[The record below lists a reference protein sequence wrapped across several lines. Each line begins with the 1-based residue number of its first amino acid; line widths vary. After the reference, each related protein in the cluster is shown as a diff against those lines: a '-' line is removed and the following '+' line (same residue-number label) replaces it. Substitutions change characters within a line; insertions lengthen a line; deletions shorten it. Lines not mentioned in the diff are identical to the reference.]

1 MAGTDYG
8 QQLRQTLDSARQAII
23 NQRQTSTT
31 LRGQTAAT
39 LGHAEQT
46 LSVDDENFKTA
57 QADYDLADQIYK
69 IAVQGGVLVQNA
81 DALAARAAE
90 AAAAATAAMATAASS
105 IKALADSLDTLSSQT
120 AGVYAIA
127 HNDDSPTSVSEV
139 AEKALILTTITSNS
153 AELLKISALD
163 ANVEAAQTTA
173 AATSLSVTSLG
184 TEVMAMVDR
193 SKALLDT
200 TGQQLDARRQTD
212 TQAVQ
217 SEKAALQAYNAARM
231 DNGALITSLDDIN
244 FIANGALE
252 AHQGANAQF
261 QEGTLAAHR
270 KFLPIS
276 RARIAARGE
285 AGAHRGP
292 GPVENQPTL
301 DFTYYLLNVLTLPPV
316 VDAGCGDPSILK
328 ADVATRGCR
337 FFAVP
342 LGDLPLFNFDT
353 AISLI
358 AAAAAKDGNSL
369 YNPSTHT
376 WVPLTPSNLPDGSPE
391 VSIFKK
397 TLVHDTQ
404 GAALEI
410 GQSYAVFAF
419 REPMA
424 GYGTAHASDL
434 SLPTDPIKLVYKIPN
449 APADATVKVETA
461 AGGGNDNPPP
471 LFQAT
476 FTPVNGDTTKLTAEA
491 RSLIMRADVYRTV
504 KDDMDVIANSVGS
517 SNYISLIPG
526 TAYTYRQG
534 ATDVYGDIL
543 LEDTHYVCLVL
554 LVSGTGKPPEGFL
567 VPSSVDNT
575 PNVLLEPAP
584 FLYKAK
590 EDGSME
596 VTSFTLAEQG
606 QERERDASPGL
617 PGLGLKEL
625 PNPAPAA
632 APQDSDNPTPP
643 ADNPTP
649 PADNPTPP
657 ADNPTPPAD
666 NPTPPADNPTPP
678 ADNPTPSA
686 GNPPTNS
693 DGGTQ
698 QS

>member
-23 NQRQTSTT
+23 TQRQNSTT

-90 AAAAATAAMATAASS
+90 AAAAATAAMATAATSV
-105 IKALADSLDTLSSQT
+105 KALADSLDTLSAQT

-153 AELLKISALD
+153 AELLKMSALD

-173 AATSLSVTSLG
+173 AATSLSVSSLG
-184 TEVMAMVDR
+184 TEMMSMVDR

-200 TGQQLDARRQTD
+200 AGQQLDARRQTD
-212 TQAVQ
+212 TQSVQ
-217 SEKAALQAYNAARM
+217 SEKGALQAYNAARM

-252 AHQGANAQF
+252 AHQGENAQL

-276 RARIAARGE
+276 YARLAAMGE
-285 AGAHRGP
+285 AELSGGP

-301 DFTYYLLNVLTLPPV
+301 GFTYYLLNVLTLPPV
-316 VDAGCGDPSILK
+316 VEAGCGDPSILS
-328 ADVATRGCR
+328 ADVATKGCR

-358 AAAAAKDGNSL
+358 AAAAAKGGDSL
-369 YNPSTHT
+369 DNPSTHT
-376 WVPLTPSNLPDGSPE
+376 WVPLTPPNPPEGTPE
-391 VSIFKK
+391 VSTFEG
-397 TLVHDTQ
+397 TLFHDTQ

-410 GQSYAVFAF
+410 GRSYAVFAF

-434 SLPTDPIKLVYKIPN
+434 SLPTDPIQLVYKIPN

-461 AGGGNDNPPP
+461 PSDNQALP
-471 LFQAT
+471 LFQVT
-476 FTPVNGDTTKLTAEA
+476 FTPVNGDTTNLTAEA

-504 KDDMDVIANSVGS
+504 NDDLDAIANSVGS
-517 SNYISLIPG
+517 SNYISLTPG
-526 TAYTYRQG
+526 TAYIYRQG
-534 ATDVYGDIL
+534 DTDVYGDIL

-554 LVSGTGKPPEGFL
+554 LVSGTGTPPGGFL

-575 PNVLLEPAP
+575 PNVLLAPAP
-584 FLYKAK
+584 FLYKTK
-590 EDGSME
+590 DDGSTE
-596 VTSFTLAEQG
+596 VTSFTLTEQE
-606 QERERDASPGL
+606 QEKERDTSPGL

-625 PNPAPAA
+625 PTPAPGTQ
-632 APQDSDNPTPP
+632 PQASGNPTTPPGNPTTPPSNPTTPPGNPTTP
-643 ADNPTP
+643 AD
-649 PADNPTPP
+649 
-657 ADNPTPPAD
+657 
-666 NPTPPADNPTPP
+666 
-678 ADNPTPSA
+678 
-686 GNPPTNS
+686 NPPTNS
-693 DGGTQ
+693 GGGTQ